1 MFVHSITLRYDEAFM
16 GTGTHW
22 LTAKRLAAHGL
33 LLALALWS
41 VYVWALAIPGLRD
54 RNGNL
59 KGTDFLHLY
68 TLGSLARAH
77 DGIHLYDMSYQGA
90 LSEQRVTGTADIRY
104 LPLYPPQMS
113 ILFAPLSALPYA
125 WALVLWCTFNAL
137 IYGAC
142 CYAVWRACPNL
153 HGCGALIVL
162 LAIAFPAFF
171 NLIAWGQTSALAL
184 ACFTAA
190 FLLIRKRQDFL
201 AGLVVGFLIY
211 KPQLGLAAAV
221 VFLALGA
228 WKVVAGAILGSVV
241 ELSAGVLY
249 YGIGPLREWMAR
261 MLKVGSVLPLLEPR
275 PYQTHSLR
283 TFWSMIVPW
292 ERMAFGMY
300 LVSAALILALT
311 ISIWRHRE
319 AVPLPLRYSA
329 LLLATVLVSPHLTV
343 YDLVVLAPAILLL
356 SDWAVGQDS
365 LTQFRMGTLLYLV
378 YTLPLLAPVTRW
390 THVQLSVIAMA
401 ILLYAVWK
409 ASQKNPVIPEQLS
422 GGLLGHVALPA
433 H

>member
-1 MFVHSITLRYDEAFM
+1 M

-41 VYVWALAIPGLRD
+41 VYVWALATPGLRD

-77 DGIHLYDMSYQGA
+77 DGIHLYDMSYQSA

-113 ILFAPLSALPYA
+113 MLLAPFSALPYA

-137 IYGAC
+137 VYGVC

-153 HGCGALIVL
+153 RRRGALIVL

-184 ACFTAA
+184 ACFTGT
-190 FLLIRKRQDFL
+190 FLLIRKRRDFL
-201 AGLVVGFLIY
+201 AGLLVGFLIY

-221 VFLALGA
+221 VFLATGT
-228 WKVVAGAILGSVV
+228 WRVVAGAILGSMV
-241 ELSAGVLY
+241 ELGAGVLY
-249 YGIGPLREWMAR
+249 YGMDPLRAWLAK
-261 MLKVGSVLPLLEPR
+261 MLNVSSVLPLLEPR
-275 PYQTHSLR
+275 PYQTHGLR
-283 TFWSMIVPW
+283 TFWSMILPW
-292 ERMAFGMY
+292 EPVAFGMY

-319 AVPLPLRYSA
+319 GVPLPLRYSA

-343 YDLVVLAPAILLL
+343 YDLVVLTPAILLL
-356 SDWAVGQDS
+356 SDWAVAQDS
-365 LTQFRMGTLLYLV
+365 PTQFRLGTLLYLV
-378 YTLPLLAPVTRW
+378 YTLPLLAPLTQW
-390 THVQLSVIAMA
+390 THIQLSVIAMA
-401 ILLYAVWK
+401 ILLYVIWK
-409 ASQKNPVIPEQLS
+409 AFQKNSDVTKAVPGVS
-422 GGLLGHVALPA
+422 GGPLHFLHDSG
-433 H
+433 